1 MKHLWLLLLLAAV
14 GGFAQT
20 DQALVFREELRLGP
34 ANDPELGVWKGSWVS
49 LAVTQKG
56 DILVVDPSRNRI
68 VHFNREGTLIGAI
81 DGKFAEHD
89 AFKNLRSLSIMSD
102 GKAVA
107 HEWRE
112 GMDLLTVFDAEL
124 KPIERKTLPKKSP
137 TMLSSLWAPDGNGV
151 ATYYYM
157 PDKPGRDNVF
167 SSLLNAERG
176 LGRIVA
182 SFTAPP
188 FADGKANEP
197 SYWETFLVPFLT
209 YIKNGQGLIRFGTDA
224 SQYTARSHEYHIS
237 CLRPGAQ
244 IPLIFAGRA
253 ALDEQSD
260 ADLPAFIAQFGED
273 LRSTFP
279 PSCHAAIT
287 PAAVETAVKSA
298 GLTLADFALHD
309 VLPLPDGRLLAV
321 TGNNWAGKLE
331 ADLLDVEGKRVGS
344 ATLPPVDVNGFASLF
359 TLGVKLW
366 FVGDKAYGIEVRD
379 GETFVVRYSYA
390 FK

>member
-1 MKHLWLLLLLAAV
+1 MKHLWLLLLVAGLSAM
-14 GGFAQT
+14 AQT
-20 DQALVFREELRLGP
+20 DQTLVFREELRLGP
-34 ANDPELGVWKGSWVS
+34 ANDPELGVWKGSWVN
-49 LAVTQKG
+49 LVVTQKG
-56 DILVVDPSRNRI
+56 DMLIVEPSRNRI
-68 VHFNREGTLIGAI
+68 VRFGANGILIGAS
-81 DGKFAEHD
+81 DGAFGDQE
-89 AFKNLRSLSIMSD
+89 AFKNLRSLSPMSD
-102 GKAVA
+102 GKLIA

-112 GMDLLTVFDAEL
+112 GMDVLTSFDVEL
-124 KPIERKTLPKKSP
+124 KPLERKTLPKKTP

-157 PDKPGRDNVF
+157 PDKPGRDNVYC
-167 SSLLNAERG
+167 SLLNAERG

-188 FADGKANEP
+188 FIDGKAGES

-209 YIKNGQGLIRFGTDA
+209 YIKNGQGLIRFGSDG
-224 SQYTARSHEYHIS
+224 SQYSARSHEYHIA

-253 ALDEQSD
+253 ALDEPSD
-260 ADLPAFIAQFGED
+260 ADLPAFIAQFGDD
-273 LRSTFP
+273 LRATFP

-287 PAAVETAVKSA
+287 PAAIESAIKSA

-309 VLPLPDGRLLAV
+309 IVPLPDGRSLAV

-331 ADLLDVEGKRVGS
+331 ADFLDAEGRRIGA

-379 GETFVVRYSYA
+379 GETYVVRYSYE